1 MISLWDTRDDTT
13 LVKDLQLEGSTDIE
27 EDPSTGRLW
36 RTSENGSVDSL
47 GFDGSLTP
55 LPDFARQ
62 SLKMLVR
69 FDDGSLLRFMANG
82 DIERAPTP
90 AAPASLRLPARAGK
104 AAPVAFSQPGR
115 WLAVAD
121 GARVRVH
128 DLQSPNLAPRI
139 IDLQGVGV
147 ERVALNELSELVAI
161 SAGGRIRT
169 FELPTLAERWSAS
182 GLPDKLDQLI
192 IAAQG
197 QSLIGTWGDGSLR
210 LWDLAQGRMRC
221 SWETGDEPIFR
232 VVVSPAGDRLVVGTD
247 LSRFFVLNAKDC
259 TVLQALD
266 RPDGFAIGMDIRFT
280 HSGRRVVTAAGDGW
294 AHLWDIEPAAY
305 CSPSMPRPVVLTAA
319 RARPRRSTS
328 GSRCRRTKT
337 GSSCC
342 TTRASASGYSCRNA
356 RR

>member
-1 MISLWDTRDDTT
+1 
-13 LVKDLQLEGSTDIE
+13 
-27 EDPSTGRLW
+27 
-36 RTSENGSVDSL
+36 
-47 GFDGSLTP
+47 
-55 LPDFARQ
+55 
-62 SLKMLVR
+62 
-69 FDDGSLLRFMANG
+69 MANG

-128 DLQSPNLAPRI
+128 DLQSPNLGAASINSAGRGRGAP
-139 IDLQGVGV
+139 
-147 ERVALNELSELVAI
+147 ALNESSELVAI

-197 QSLIGTWGDGSLR
+197 QSLITGATEACAFGTCE
-210 LWDLAQGRMRC
+210 GRMRC

-232 VVVSPAGDRLVVGTD
+232 VVVSPAGDQLVVGTD

-294 AHLWDIEPAAY
+294 AHLWDIEPEPTA
-305 CSPSMPRPVVLTAA
+305 VL
-319 RARPRRSTS
+319 
-328 GSRCRRTKT
+328 RCHAPW
-337 GSSCC
+337 S
-342 TTRASASGYSCRNA
+342 
-356 RR
+356 